1 MRRARNVAFAL
12 LGEHPGTAIVWVAL
26 MLPMLL
32 SIVGVSIDAGLA
44 LNTRRQLQDTA
55 DSAAR
60 AAAEQIDMNAYR
72 ASSGASVVL
81 DSSKARDVANSYLNN
96 LPPGTV
102 SAVNIGQQRAVVQLT
117 REMPTT
123 FLKVARIASVRIT
136 AIAPATVRY
145 GIQQANT

>member
-1 MRRARNVAFAL
+1 VRLRESALAL

-60 AAAEQIDMNAYR
+60 AAAEQIDLNTYR
-72 ASSGASVVL
+72 SSSGASVVL
-81 DSSKARDVANSYLNN
+81 DFGKARDVANSYLNG
-96 LPPGTV
+96 LPAGTA
-102 SAVNIGQQRAVVQLT
+102 SAVNIEQQRAVVQLS

-123 FLKVARIASVRIT
+123 FLKVAHINSVRIT
-136 AIAPATVRY
+136 AVAPATVRY
-145 GIQQANT
+145 GIQQPNT

>member
-1 MRRARNVAFAL
+1 ML
-12 LGEHPGTAIVWVAL
+12 LGDHPGTAIVWVAL

-60 AAAEQIDMNAYR
+60 AAAEQIDLTAYR
-72 ASSGASVVL
+72 ASSGGTVVL
-81 DSSKARDVANSYLNN
+81 DSSKARDVANSYLNS

-102 SAVNIGQQRAVVQLT
+102 SAVKIEQQRAVVQLT
-117 REMPTT
+117 REIPTT
-123 FLKVARIASVRIT
+123 FLKVAHIDSVRIT
-136 AIAPATVRY
+136 AVAPATVRY
-145 GIQQANT
+145 GIQQANP